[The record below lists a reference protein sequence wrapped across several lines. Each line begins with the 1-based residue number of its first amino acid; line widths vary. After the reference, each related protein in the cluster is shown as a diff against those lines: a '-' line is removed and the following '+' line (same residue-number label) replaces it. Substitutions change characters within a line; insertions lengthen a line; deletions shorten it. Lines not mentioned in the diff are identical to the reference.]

1 MNFNIEE
8 NTISYQESKEQNGD
22 GGVGLSP
29 IVIYSLGFDAEELLA
44 TYGALRTYLKVMA
57 SQETEDLE
65 QIHRV
70 TKLLVALRPR
80 AVRASKELSLK
91 AVGMEGADAGTD

>member
-1 MNFNIEE
+1 MDIEE
-8 NTISYQESKEQNGD
+8 NTIGYQESNGHD
-22 GGVGLSP
+22 KAGLSP
-29 IVIYSLGFDAEELLA
+29 VVIYSLGFDAEELLA
-44 TYGALRTYLKVMA
+44 TYGALRTYLKVLA

-80 AVRASKELSLK
+80 AVRASKEITLA
-91 AVGMEGADAGTD
+91 AVGIDSSSK

>member
-1 MNFNIEE
+1 MDIEE
-8 NTISYQESKEQNGD
+8 NTIGYQTRPSQGD
-22 GGVGLSP
+22 EMDPAVSP
-29 IVIYSLGFDAEELLA
+29 VIIYSLGFDAEELLA
-44 TYGALRTYLKVMA
+44 TYGALRTYLKVLA
-57 SQETEDLE
+57 SQETEDLQ

-80 AVRASKELSLK
+80 AVKASKELSLK